1 MTAAWSFSSSPQF
14 PSSFPGT
21 PRSPAISPLSRSPLF
36 ERSWTLSDVD
46 RGAHRSWSLAAGP
59 PPPSNVPL
67 LPPEILRRIIAH
79 ALALPRSYPADVG
92 RLPPAP
98 SWDAHGGRAARKALA
113 ARVGQREGVARTA
126 RALLCVCRAWKPLV
140 LKYLYA
146 EPHIHGDN
154 VAGLAQALVLGDRK
168 WSDINI
174 HPHSVPGRWI
184 TVLDLSHLGPGGSY
198 LGADPVTVR
207 RACAALLEL
216 APRVTHLRLPVTGV
230 SLDDLRVAPCIRKL
244 KALEGVHLG
253 NEESEGEAVRLLRA
267 ARELEV
273 LGLVWIG
280 SAPLEDELD
289 ELDLDTDPDAPPPPP
304 PLNLAA
310 LHTLTLV
317 GGAPGTLLATL
328 TRSELPRL
336 SRLVLSP
343 YEPRLSAW
351 DDDPVRGG
359 RRALQVAHGGKIVSL
374 TYVATM
380 DWPRQDLMPP
390 ADTLS
395 LHPQLRHLNL
405 ALPHALLAENSQL
418 ALALARPDHTL
429 MHVTLPRWPRVPQTS
444 VSPGPGSAPAQLQPN
459 ASAASLRMLP
469 SPGGN
474 AFLSTLMSRPS
485 RIRTIAIDGFT
496 WVPPALG
503 RWAAESGDSGMMR
516 NWAAWLVR
524 FGVELKDMEGGAA
537 PIVDRGRAVGA
548 GRSSFDAGSFGGP
561 MQRRGSGQ
569 GRGRSSFDGGALM
582 AAAAIARRQSGGSA
596 GTYGG
601 RRRVNNGESDEE
613 VSDGG

>member
-1 MTAAWSFSSSPQF
+1 M
-14 PSSFPGT
+14 
-21 PRSPAISPLSRSPLF
+21 
-36 ERSWTLSDVD
+36 
-46 RGAHRSWSLAAGP
+46 
-59 PPPSNVPL
+59 
-67 LPPEILRRIIAH
+67 
-79 ALALPRSYPADVG
+79 
-92 RLPPAP
+92 
-98 SWDAHGGRAARKALA
+98 
-113 ARVGQREGVARTA
+113 
-126 RALLCVCRAWKPLV
+126 

-184 TVLDLSHLGPGGSY
+184 TVLDLSGLGPGGSY

-207 RACAALLEL
+207 RACSALLEL

-253 NEESEGEAVRLLRA
+253 NEESEVEAVRLLRA
-267 ARELEV
+267 AKELEV

-280 SAPLEDELD
+280 GALPPDDEEVLDDLELD
-289 ELDLDTDPDAPPPPP
+289 DDPDAPPPPP
-304 PLNLAA
+304 PLNLAH

-317 GGAPGTLLATL
+317 GGPPGTLLSTL

-336 SRLVLSP
+336 SRLVMSP
-343 YEPRLSAW
+343 YESRLSAW

-359 RRALQVAHGGKIVSL
+359 RRALQVEHGGKIVSL

-380 DWPRQDLMPP
+380 DWPRNDLMPP

-405 ALPHALLAENSQL
+405 ALPHALLAENPQF
-418 ALALARPDHTL
+418 ALALARADHPL
-429 MHVTLPRWPRVPQTS
+429 MHVTLPRWPRVPQSS

-459 ASAASLRMLP
+459 ASAASLRSLP

-503 RWAAESGDSGMMR
+503 RWAAESGDSGMLR
-516 NWAAWLVR
+516 TWATWLVR
-524 FGVELKDMEGGAA
+524 FGVDLKDMDGGAA
-537 PIVDRGRAVGA
+537 PIVDRGRAG
-548 GRSSFDAGSFGGP
+548 GGGGNSFDSGSFGGP

-569 GRGRSSFDGGALM
+569 GRGGRSSFDGGALA

-596 GTYGG
+596 GAYGG
-601 RRRVNNGESDEE
+601 RRRANNGESDEE
-613 VSDGG
+613 DSDGG